1 MEISPRRNVMRTK
14 GIKVGIF
21 EKLVGY
27 FKFLTRRRVEN
38 MQITEDNFY

>member
-21 EKLVGY
+21 EKIGGI
-27 FKFLTRRRVEN
+27 F
-38 MQITEDNFY
+38 QIFDATPC